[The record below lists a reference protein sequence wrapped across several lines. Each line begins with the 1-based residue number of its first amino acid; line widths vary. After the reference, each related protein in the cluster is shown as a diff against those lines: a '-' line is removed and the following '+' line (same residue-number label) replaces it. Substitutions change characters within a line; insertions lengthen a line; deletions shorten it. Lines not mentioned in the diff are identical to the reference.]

1 MECLFS
7 VLLQSI
13 NIPCFYYNST
23 SQDISEH
30 SHYKNDALEQ
40 GSHYS
45 ENWFEVFLKTTLT
58 ILLSSSRHFSRN
70 FRIRIYEL
78 FYQYFWAEKVNKVLI
93 GKNPFF
99 SVSKICENQN
109 KFYIIVGTHV
119 FWWTKK
125 PHVYWWTQ
133 KIIQGPLKDTR
144 FWVHQKK
151 WGFRKGKKSE
161 TRVFW
166 VHQKTWGFKRG
177 RVHQKTWG
185 FWVHQKTWGFM
196 RGNTK
201 MGPSKHMRFLV
212 HQMKF
217 CIKFDC
223 ANEFFD
229 GGNFSKR
236 GHWGCRGKAPARIS
250 KHCLVLGVG

>member
-1 MECLFS
+1 MCIDGLKQIWYRILNLISFVGPKTSCALLDHCLFP
-7 VLLQSI
+7 LLK
-13 NIPCFYYNST
+13 P
-23 SQDISEH
+23 
-30 SHYKNDALEQ
+30 
-40 GSHYS
+40 
-45 ENWFEVFLKTTLT
+45 
-58 ILLSSSRHFSRN
+58 
-70 FRIRIYEL
+70 
-78 FYQYFWAEKVNKVLI
+78 
-93 GKNPFF
+93 
-99 SVSKICENQN
+99 
-109 KFYIIVGTHV
+109 HV
-119 FWWTKK
+119 FWWTQK

>member
-1 MECLFS
+1 MLIFGQQH
-7 VLLQSI
+7 LQ
-13 NIPCFYYNST
+13 
-23 SQDISEH
+23 
-30 SHYKNDALEQ
+30 L
-40 GSHYS
+40 
-45 ENWFEVFLKTTLT
+45 VV
-58 ILLSSSRHFSRN
+58 LSSTQWSIFDH
-70 FRIRIYEL
+70 
-78 FYQYFWAEKVNKVLI
+78 LI
-93 GKNPFF
+93 W
-99 SVSKICENQN
+99 QL
-109 KFYIIVGTHV
+109 GTHV
-119 FWWTKK
+119 FWWTQK